1 MQITVNDK
9 NDITVI
15 AFTGNLD
22 TNTAPD
28 AEEEINDLI
37 EKGTEKILIDFE
49 NLGYISSAGL
59 RLLLKTG
66 KQLSSKGGGVRICNL
81 NVTVKEVFDMSG
93 FSMIFNIFETECE
106 AMAGF

>member
-1 MQITVNDK
+1 MQMTVNDK

-15 AFTGNLD
+15 AFEGNLE

-28 AEEEINDLI
+28 AEEEINALI
-37 EKGTEKILIDFE
+37 EKGAKKILINFE

-66 KQLSSKGGGVRICNL
+66 KQLNAKEGGLRICNL

-93 FSMIFNIFETECE
+93 FSMLFNIFETESE
-106 AMAGF
+106 AMNGF